1 MPCSDDDKLVY
12 NIKEL
17 PEVFNVEPV
26 DLFIVETLAGTSI
39 VAFEN
44 INIDISQ
51 TTFEAPFEQHTTDI
65 QELSTKLGLVEDL
78 VLQGDDNEPISV
90 GAIVSSVVSA
100 IYPVGSIYIT
110 LNENNPQTILGVGG
124 WTKVSKGRFLVGQG
138 TGTDSA
144 GDSLDVSNTGNDSG
158 VGKYNHT
165 LTANQMPNHKHY
177 IATTGSD
184 GTRVLDGATQLE
196 HYYNY
201 QEPGSD
207 QPTNPNFEYGLH
219 GATNPANVGLTSP
232 NGGNQPHNNIPPFF
246 GAYIWQRTS

>member
-78 VLQGDDNEPISV
+78 VLQDDNNEPVSV
-90 GAIVSSVVSA
+90 DTIVSSVVSA

-110 LNENNPQTILGVGG
+110 LNASNPSTILGVGG
-124 WTKVSKGRFLVGQG
+124 WTKVSQGRFLVGQG
-138 TGTDSA
+138 TGSDGTDS
-144 GDSLDVSNTGNDSG
+144 LNVSNTGNDSG

-165 LTANQMPNHKHY
+165 LTYNEMPNHRHY
-177 IATTGSD
+177 IATGGSD
-184 GTRVLDGATQLE
+184 NTRVLDGTNQLE

-201 QEPGSD
+201 QEAGSD
-207 QPTNPNFEYGLH
+207 QPNNPNFEYALH
-219 GATNPANVGLTSP
+219 GASNDANRGLTSP
-232 NGGNQPHNNIPPFF
+232 AGGNQPHNNTPPFF

>member
-110 LNENNPQTILGVGG
+110 LNENNPQTILGVGN

-138 TGTDSA
+138 TGSDGT
-144 GDSLDVSNTGNDSG
+144 DSLDVSNTGNDSG

-165 LTANQMPNHKHY
+165 LTEGQMPNHNHATETIKRTQFD
-177 IATTGSD
+177 TTGGPLGYGQDSSS
-184 GTRVLDGATQLE
+184 GTGPDVVTTDA
-196 HYYNY
+196 
-201 QEPGSD
+201 
-207 QPTNPNFEYGLH
+207 
-219 GATNPANVGLTSP
+219 
-232 NGGNQPHNNIPPFF
+232 GGNQPHNNIPPFF

>member
-78 VLQGDDNEPISV
+78 VLQDDDNEPVSV
-90 GAIVSSVVSA
+90 DAIVSSVVSA

-110 LNENNPQTILGVGG
+110 LNASNPSTILGVGG
-124 WTKVSKGRFLVGQG
+124 WTKVSQGRFLVGQG
-138 TGTDSA
+138 TGSDGTDS
-144 GDSLDVSNTGNDSG
+144 LNVSNIGNDSG
-158 VGKYNHT
+158 VGKYKHT
-165 LTANQMPNHKHY
+165 LTYNEMPNHIHKY
-177 IATTGSD
+177 
-184 GTRVLDGATQLE
+184 
-196 HYYNY
+196 
-201 QEPGSD
+201 
-207 QPTNPNFEYGLH
+207 
-219 GATNPANVGLTSP
+219 TSP
-232 NGGNQPHNNIPPFF
+232 IASGQPNAKGIGSGIGAPNQNHAVWSVPNDDDTLPAGGNQPHNNTPPFF

>member
-110 LNENNPQTILGVGG
+110 LNENNPQTILGVGN

-138 TGTDSA
+138 TGTDTT
-144 GDSLDVSNTGNDSG
+144 GDSLVVSNTGEDPRG
-158 VGKYNHT
+158 LYNTT
-165 LTANQMPNHKHY
+165 LTEGQMPNHSHY
-177 IATTGSD
+177 ISTPTNTQHTGRISPTTYLHDQASVAD
-184 GTRVLDGATQLE
+184 P
-196 HYYNY
+196 NY
-201 QEPGSD
+201 QAP
-207 QPTNPNFEYGLH
+207 NNANFEYILH
-219 GATNPANVGLTSP
+219 GTNRVASSGLTSP
-232 NGGNQPHNNIPPFF
+232 TGGNQPHNNTPPFF

>member
-78 VLQGDDNEPISV
+78 VLQDDNNEPVSV
-90 GAIVSSVVSA
+90 DTIVSSVVSA

-110 LNENNPQTILGVGG
+110 LNASNPSTILGVGG
-124 WTKVSKGRFLVGQG
+124 WTKVSQGRFLVGQG

-144 GDSLDVSNTGNDSG
+144 GDSLDVSNTGNDSS
-158 VGKYNHT
+158 GKGFYNHT
-165 LTANQMPNHKHY
+165 LTEGQMPYHNHATETIKRTQFD
-177 IATTGSD
+177 TTGGSQGYGQNSSS
-184 GTRVLDGATQLE
+184 GTGPDVVT
-196 HYYNY
+196 
-201 QEPGSD
+201 
-207 QPTNPNFEYGLH
+207 TN
-219 GATNPANVGLTSP
+219 A
-232 NGGNQPHNNIPPFF
+232 GGNQPHNNTPPFF

>member
-65 QELSTKLGLVEDL
+65 LELSAKLGLVEDL
-78 VLQGDDNEPISV
+78 VLQDDDNEPVSIDT
-90 GAIVSSVVSA
+90 IVSSVVSA

-110 LNENNPQTILGVGG
+110 LNASNPFTILGVGG

-138 TGTDSA
+138 TGSDGTDS
-144 GDSLDVSNTGNDSG
+144 LNVSNTGNDSG
-158 VGKYNHT
+158 VGKYKHT
-165 LTANQMPNHKHY
+165 LTEGQMPNHSH
-177 IATTGSD
+177 AVTTGGMAGGIVGPIQGGNHSEGGAAGSRQG
-184 GTRVLDGATQLE
+184 GTAQ
-196 HYYNY
+196 
-201 QEPGSD
+201 SK
-207 QPTNPNFEYGLH
+207 
-219 GATNPANVGLTSP
+219 
-232 NGGNQPHNNIPPFF
+232 GGNQPHNNIPPFF

>member
-78 VLQGDDNEPISV
+78 VLQDDNNEPVSV
-90 GAIVSSVVSA
+90 DTIVSSVVSA

-110 LNENNPQTILGVGG
+110 LNNSNPQTILGVGG

-138 TGTDSA
+138 TGSDGTDS
-144 GDSLDVSNTGNDSG
+144 LNVSNTGNDSG

-165 LTANQMPNHKHY
+165 LTVNQMPNHKHS
-177 IATTGSD
+177 IKLSHEPAAS
-184 GTRVLDGATQLE
+184 GAV
-196 HYYNY
+196 N
-201 QEPGSD
+201 D
-207 QPTNPNFEYGLH
+207 EYGYPQVD
-219 GATNPANVGLTSP
+219 ATGPFAVHNDIQPDGSSSSVNGVGNPLYST
-232 NGGNQPHNNIPPFF
+232 GGNQSHNNIPPFF

>member
-78 VLQGDDNEPISV
+78 VLQDNNNEPVSV
-90 GAIVSSVVSA
+90 DTIVSSVVSA

-110 LNENNPQTILGVGG
+110 LNASNPSTILGVGG
-124 WTKVSKGRFLVGQG
+124 WTKVSQGRFLVGQG
-138 TGTDSA
+138 TGSDGTDS
-144 GDSLDVSNTGNDSG
+144 LNVSNTGNDSD
-158 VGKYNHT
+158 VGKYKHT
-165 LTANQMPNHKHY
+165 LTEGQMPNHTHFV
-177 IATTGSD
+177 ATEDSGTTGRVNSTNSVKSD
-184 GTRVLDGATQLE
+184 VYVGLA
-196 HYYNY
+196 NY
-201 QEPGSD
+201 QAQS
-207 QPTNPNFEYGLH
+207 NPNFEYILH
-219 GATNPANVGLTSP
+219 GSNNTPVVGKTNPV
-232 NGGNQPHNNIPPFF
+232 GGNQPHNNIPPFF